1 MVIITATDV
10 FGEQIV
16 TNFFIFILPIEAPFL
31 NQAFIQFKIIPYFQI
46 NGFGGETIEYNLN
59 NSYIESLSPYLKIN
73 YKISQIFQDEIE
85 RFELLAYGLTLYN
98 NSIIKATPKLF
109 K

>member
-31 NQAFIQFKIIPYFQI
+31 N
-46 NGFGGETIEYNLN
+46 
-59 NSYIESLSPYLKIN
+59 
-73 YKISQIFQDEIE
+73 
-85 RFELLAYGLTLYN
+85 
-98 NSIIKATPKLF
+98 
-109 K
+109 